1 MVEIYIY
8 EIMLKYTKITIEHL
22 SNSGYIFGKSSFL
35 NKNETEQNKKDELM
49 EKRDRIQVWSL
60 MYLTLV
66 IATNVKTFILD
77 T

>member
-1 MVEIYIY
+1 
-8 EIMLKYTKITIEHL
+8 MLKCTKITIGHF
-22 SNSGYIFGKSSFL
+22 SNTGYIFGKSTFL
-35 NKNETEQNKKDELM
+35 IKNETEQNRKDELM

-66 IATNVKTFILD
+66 IATHVKTFILD

>member
-1 MVEIYIY
+1 
-8 EIMLKYTKITIEHL
+8 MLKCTKITIGHFG
-22 SNSGYIFGKSSFL
+22 NTGYIFGKSTFL
-35 NKNETEQNKKDELM
+35 IKNETEQNKKDELM